1 METSTK
7 YVKNID
13 DIIKDVF
20 IVGISKSELS
30 EIPLG
35 WDDGFPKDI
44 IKKSIPF
51 IGYTR
56 IKNKNVEPLQVYTK
70 FVEFNVG
77 MDTEMKLLRKA
88 LQDIEELSYFV
99 EWV

>member
-7 YVKNID
+7 YVKTID
-13 DIIKDVF
+13 DIIKDNFLSGV
-20 IVGISKSELS
+20 SKSELS

-35 WDDGFPKDI
+35 WEDGFPKDI
-44 IKKSIPF
+44 IKKPIAY

-56 IKNKNVEPLQVYTK
+56 IKNKNIEPIKVYTK
-70 FVEFNVG
+70 LVEFNVG
-77 MDTEMKLLRKA
+77 IDPEMKLLRKA